1 MSANPRADRVVRSW
15 LHEDRHEDATR
26 VLNTALAEVDTTPQR
41 RSGGTAW
48 RFLSMNSNL
57 VRVGLAAAAVVV
69 IAIIAIN
76 LLPGTNPP
84 GSGEPSASPS
94 VEPSEAAPSTQP
106 SAAAGLPEGPHP
118 LTYGPVAMTVTIPA
132 RGWVGEPGG
141 GVLIKN
147 DNVSPPDGAGMIV
160 WGGIDE
166 MYVYG
171 DPCAW
176 STTVPA
182 TPATTVDE
190 AMAALAAQVAR
201 NASAAVDITLDG
213 YAGKAI
219 TLHVPED
226 AVYADE
232 GEFTECDQGF
242 FAMFGTTGGTTPD
255 DVSRYHQG
263 AGQIDEVWILDV
275 EGQMVVIDWSYYA
288 ETPQADI
295 DEERAIVESTTF
307 E

>member
-1 MSANPRADRVVRSW
+1 
-15 LHEDRHEDATR
+15 
-26 VLNTALAEVDTTPQR
+26 
-41 RSGGTAW
+41 
-48 RFLSMNSNL
+48 MNNNIL
-57 VRVGLAAAAVVV
+57 RVGLAAAAVVI

-84 GSGEPSASPS
+84 GSGEPSVSPS

-118 LTYGPVAMTVTIPA
+118 LTNGPVAMTVTIPA
-132 RGWVGEPGG
+132 PGWVGESGG
-141 GVLIKN
+141 GILIKN

-176 STTVPA
+176 SSTVPE

-190 AMAALAAQVAR
+190 AMSALAAQASR
-201 NASAAVDITLDG
+201 NASAVVDITLDG
-213 YAGKAI
+213 FSGKAI

-232 GEFTECDQGF
+232 GEFTECDEGF
-242 FAMFGTTGGTTPD
+242 FATFGESGGTTPD

-263 AGQIDEVWILDV
+263 PGQVDEVWILDV
-275 EGQMVVIDWSYYA
+275 NGLLVVIDWSYYA
-288 ETPQADI
+288 GTPQADI

-307 E
+307 GN